1 MSYIV
6 GIVLHVALFGTPGAG
21 SATQQA
27 TADSVVAE
35 VQKFYASVDQVTA
48 QFRQTVTLATY
59 NTTKNSDGK
68 VYIQKPGKMRW
79 DYLEKKGKDV
89 QFKKSFISNGT
100 VLYLVEH
107 DNMQVTKKN
116 LSQDLMP
123 VTVSFLYGKGDL
135 KSEFNA
141 ALDTSGTYGGKGDIV
156 LKLTPKKPSAQY
168 KYLTLVVDPK
178 DGHVRESI
186 IVDASNNVNDFKFYS
201 PDFKSPIEDKYF
213 QFNPASLKN
222 YRVIDADQQQG
233 SGAAPPPAPPPPASI
248 APKK

>member
-1 MSYIV
+1 MSFIV
-6 GIVLHVALFGTPGAG
+6 GILVHVVLFGTPAASEQL
-21 SATQQA
+21 SADQ
-27 TADSVVAE
+27 VVAQ
-35 VQKFYASVDQVTA
+35 VQKFYASVDQVSA
-48 QFRQTVTLATY
+48 QFRQTVTLAPPY

-68 VYIQKPGKMRW
+68 LYLQKPGKMRW
-79 DYLEKKGKDV
+79 DYLEKKGSSI

-116 LSQDLMP
+116 VSQDLMP

-135 KSEFNA
+135 KNEFNA
-141 ALDTSGTYGGKGDIV
+141 ALDTSGTYGSKGDVV

-178 DGHVRESI
+178 DGHVRESV
-186 IVDASNNVNDFKFYS
+186 IVDSSSNVNDFKFYS

-213 QFNPASLKN
+213 QFNPASVKN
-222 YRVIDADQQQG
+222 YRVIDADAQG
-233 SGAAPPPAPPPPASI
+233 SGASPPPAPAGSA